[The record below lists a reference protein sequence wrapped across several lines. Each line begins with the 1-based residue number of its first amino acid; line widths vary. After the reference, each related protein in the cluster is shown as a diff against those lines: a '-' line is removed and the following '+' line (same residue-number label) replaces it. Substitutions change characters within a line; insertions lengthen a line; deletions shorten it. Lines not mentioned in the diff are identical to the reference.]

1 MFIFETF
8 LVYQKAEA
16 IYSEL
21 LLILP
26 SLKDKVLLD
35 QLRRAMTSI
44 VLNIAEGSGKF
55 SPKEKKNYY
64 LISRASVSECVAIL
78 RLLHLQAVIS
88 EQQLTLW
95 KEAFLVIHKM
105 LSGMIKTFS
114 QSKRDT

>member
-8 LVYQKAEA
+8 PVYQKAEA

-26 SLKDKVLLD
+26 SLKDKVLSD

-78 RLLHLQAVIS
+78 RLLCRQTVIS
-88 EQQLTLW
+88 EKQLALW
-95 KEAFLVIHKM
+95 KDSFLTIHKM
-105 LSGMIKTFS
+105 LSGMIKALQ
-114 QSKRDT
+114 QSMNF

>member
-8 LVYQKAEA
+8 PVYQKAEA

-26 SLKDKVLLD
+26 SLKDKVLAD

-64 LISRASVSECVAIL
+64 LMSRASVNECVAVL
-78 RLLHLQAVIS
+78 RLLYRQTVIS

-95 KEAFLVIHKM
+95 KKAFLIIHKM
-105 LSGMIKTFS
+105 LSGMIKSFS
-114 QSKRDT
+114 ESTTDT

>member
-8 LVYQKAEA
+8 PVYQKAEA
-16 IYSEL
+16 IYAEL

-26 SLKDKVLLD
+26 SLKDKVLSD

-55 SPKEKKNYY
+55 SSKEKKNYY

-78 RLLHLQAVIS
+78 RLLHLQAVIN

-95 KEAFLVIHKM
+95 KETFLVIHKM
-105 LSGMIKTFS
+105 LSGMIKAFTEE
-114 QSKRDT
+114 KIGN

>member
-8 LVYQKAEA
+8 PVYQKAEA

-26 SLKDKVLLD
+26 SLKDKVLSD
-35 QLRRAMTSI
+35 QLRRAMTSV

-78 RLLHLQAVIS
+78 RLLHLQTVIT

-114 QSKRDT
+114 DLLPH